1 MLIRSSAVAPFESLE
16 DRIYEASVLPEFWR
30 PVLRDF
36 ARFAESSE
44 AIVVA
49 TDGAGSRFVTSSD
62 HFAEMAQK
70 HYAYPTARERTRR
83 LLARR
88 HAGFLG
94 DVDVFDTV
102 ELESDP
108 LFNEFLIPNG
118 YGRGIATAIEITG
131 GDTIIFHAEG
141 PFSTAPF
148 ASKLVRRLDALR
160 PHLARSALVS
170 SRLAFEGVRTAVET
184 LAALG
189 FAACAV
195 SGKGKVIVANGD
207 FDRETQY
214 WMTRGSSRV
223 ALADRRADLLL
234 QEAIGAVAGGR
245 TVSSIPLAAS
255 ERHPAA
261 VLHVVPV
268 RRAAHDLFVN
278 AAAILILTR
287 SSAAPTAATPLL
299 QALFDFSPTEAQLA
313 ARIAAGHTVER
324 IALEEGKS
332 VHTVRNQLKSVLA
345 KTGCTRQVDLARLLA
360 QLVPGGRSTPS
371 V

>member
-1 MLIRSSAVAPFESLE
+1 MPTTGSAVAPIENLE
-16 DRIYEASVLPEFWR
+16 ERIYEASVLPEFWR

-36 ARFAESSE
+36 ARYAESSE

-49 TDGAGSRFVTSSD
+49 TDGVSSRFVTSSD

-94 DVDVFDTV
+94 DVDVFDKA
-102 ELESDP
+102 ELQSDP

-118 YGRGIATAIEITG
+118 YGRGIATAVEVTG

-141 PFSTAPF
+141 PFSMAPS
-148 ASKLVRRLDALR
+148 APRLVRRLDALR

-195 SGKGKVIVANGD
+195 KARGSVIVANEE
-207 FDRETQY
+207 FDRESHY
-214 WMTRGSSRV
+214 WTTRGSSRI
-223 ALADRRADLLL
+223 ALADKRADQLL

-245 TVSSIPLAAS
+245 TVSSIALGAT

-261 VLHVVPV
+261 VLHVIPV

-278 AAAILILTR
+278 SAAILVLTR
-287 SSAAPTAATPLL
+287 ARTAPTAATPLL
-299 QALFDFSPTEAQLA
+299 QALFDFSPTEAALA

-324 IALEEGKS
+324 VALEEGKS

-360 QLVPGGRSTPS
+360 QLVPS
-371 V
+371 

>member
-1 MLIRSSAVAPFESLE
+1 MPTTGSAVASIENLE
-16 DRIYEASVLPEFWR
+16 ERIYEASVLPEFWR

-36 ARFAESSE
+36 ARYAESSE

-49 TDGAGSRFVTSSD
+49 TDGVNSRFVTSSD

-70 HYAYPTARERTRR
+70 HYAYPTGRERTRR

-94 DVDVFDTV
+94 DVDVFEV
-102 ELESDP
+102 AELESDL

-118 YGRGIATAIEITG
+118 YGRGIATAIEVTG

-148 ASKLVRRLDALR
+148 ASRLVRRLDALR

-195 SGKGKVIVANGD
+195 KARGSVIVANEE
-207 FDRETQY
+207 FDRESHY
-214 WMTRGSSRV
+214 WTTRGSSRI
-223 ALADRRADLLL
+223 ALADKRADQLL

-245 TVSSIPLAAS
+245 TVSSIALGAS

-261 VLHVVPV
+261 VLHVIPV

-278 AAAILILTR
+278 SAAILVLTR
-287 SSAAPTAATPLL
+287 SKTAPTAATPLL
-299 QALFDFSPTEAQLA
+299 QALFDFSPTEASLA
-313 ARIAAGHTVER
+313 ARIAAGQTVER

-360 QLVPGGRSTPS
+360 QLVPG
-371 V
+371 